1 MINKFI
7 ENPDI
12 LAGILIQ
19 HRVREN
25 SDAKATWCRANAVG
39 IDKINTSN
47 LKRTSFDIVYDGE
60 PDDVFSFALIL

>member
-1 MINKFI
+1 MINKLI

>member
-25 SDAKATWCRANAVG
+25 SDAEATWCQANAVG

-47 LKRTSFDIVYDGE
+47 LKRTSFDIVYEGE
-60 PDDVFSFALIL
+60 PDDVFSFASIL